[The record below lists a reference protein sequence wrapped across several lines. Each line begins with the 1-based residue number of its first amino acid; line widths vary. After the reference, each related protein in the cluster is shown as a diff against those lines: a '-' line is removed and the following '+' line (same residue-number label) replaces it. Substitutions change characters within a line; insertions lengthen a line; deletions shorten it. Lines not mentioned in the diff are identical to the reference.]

1 MSWISNLGLGS
12 KSRSVGQK
20 LLAIVGVSIF
30 FLLLVA
36 SVAIYQI
43 DRIGGEIA
51 DIAEQDIPLTA
62 VLSSITVHQL
72 DQALH
77 LERAIRF
84 GEEMPTIP
92 KAKGSFDTAVER
104 FRTYSRLVAQEIRDG
119 EELAESALT
128 EANHEATKR
137 EIQKVLQALKGIEAE
152 YESFT
157 QRAETVIALLSEARL
172 DEARTAAEEV
182 EGQEDALAKELEAL
196 LKEIEAFTA
205 EAALTAEAHEK
216 TALVLLILLSVLS
229 TAAGLGLT
237 IVLSRRL
244 ISRPLA
250 EVTKALNALA
260 EGEVVAEVE
269 VRSNDEI
276 GALARAFHGFRG
288 QATENQRLRQMVD
301 TMPINVMSCDLEDLK
316 LNYINKTSM
325 KTLKS
330 LEHLLPCKADEI
342 LGQSIDIF
350 HKHPTHQRSL
360 LADPKNLPHNANIK
374 LGDETLSLQV
384 NAILDKEGVYLGP
397 MLTWSVISEQIR
409 IADTVKEVVEVVAG
423 ASTELESTASSMSA
437 TAEETSKQAGA
448 VAAGSQQAT
457 GNVNTVAAATEELT
471 SSIQEISRQVQEAHR
486 VASQAVEQANQTN
499 QTVDTLAGDAG
510 KIGQVIDLIKDIA
523 EQTNLLALNATIEAA
538 RAGESGKGFAV
549 VASEVKSL
557 ANQTAKATDEIA
569 AQIGSIQ
576 NTTGTA
582 VSAIQGVSQTI
593 ETISETATAIAGA
606 VEQQLAATQEISRN
620 VQQAA
625 NATSEVS
632 SNIANVEQAAGETGS
647 SATQVLGA
655 AQGLQQNSQQLRDQI
670 DGFLKHLKVA

>member
-1 MSWISNLGLGS
+1 MSWLTNLGLVG
-12 KSRSVGQK
+12 KGRSVGQK
-20 LLAIVGVSIF
+20 LLAIVAVSIG

-36 SVAIYQI
+36 GVALYQI
-43 DRIGGEIA
+43 NRIGEEIA
-51 DIAEQDIPLTA
+51 DIAEQDIPMTA
-62 VLSSITVHQL
+62 VVSKVTAHQL
-72 DQALH
+72 EQSRL

-84 GEEMPTIP
+84 GEEMQTYPEV
-92 KAKGSFDTAVER
+92 KARFENAVGR
-104 FRTYSRLVAQEIRDG
+104 FRTYGETVGREIREGEALAARGIAEANQETTRQEI
-119 EELAESALT
+119 
-128 EANHEATKR
+128 K
-137 EIQKVLQALKGIEAE
+137 KVLAALERIETE
-152 YESFT
+152 YVEFG
-157 QRAETVIALLSEARL
+157 QQAETVITLLSEEKV
-172 DEARTAAEEV
+172 DEARRLAEEV
-182 EGQEDALAKELEAL
+182 ERREDLLAEELEAL
-196 LKEIEAFTA
+196 LVEIETFTE
-205 EAALTAEAHEK
+205 EAAKTAEAHEK
-216 TALVLLILLSVLS
+216 TALVLLIFLSILS

-237 IVLSRRL
+237 IFLSRRL
-244 ISRPLA
+244 ISRPLE
-250 EVTKALNALA
+250 EVTTALNALA
-260 EGEVVAEVE
+260 EGETAVELE
-269 VRSNDEI
+269 VRSDDEI
-276 GALARAFHGFRG
+276 GVLAKAFHGFRS
-288 QATENQRLRQMVD
+288 QVTENQRLRQMVD
-301 TMPINVMSCDLEDLK
+301 TMPINVMSCDPEDFK
-316 LNYINKTSM
+316 LNYINDTSM
-325 KTLKS
+325 RTLKS

-342 LGQSIDIF
+342 LGRSIDIF
-350 HKHPTHQRSL
+350 HKHPTHQRGILS
-360 LADPKNLPHNANIK
+360 DPKNLPHQANIK
-374 LGDETLSLQV
+374 LGEETLSLQV
-384 NAILDKEGVYLGP
+384 SAILDKDGVYLGP
-397 MLTWSVISEQIR
+397 MLTWSVITEQIR
-409 IADTVKEVVEVVAG
+409 IADTVSEVVDVVAG

-437 TAEETSKQAGA
+437 TAKETSKQAGA
-448 VAAGSQQAT
+448 VASGSQQAT

-499 QTVDTLAGDAG
+499 QTVDTLAEDAG

-593 ETISETATAIAGA
+593 EAISETATAIAGA

-670 DGFLKHLKVA
+670 NGFLKHLKVA